1 MPDKKTQANGKITVW
16 WVPAAGIADYR
27 SPTPAEINAGKNLSA
42 AIAWDGFELGASDS
56 NDIDDRSLVDA
67 GNAVTRG
74 FEQFA
79 ATIPFFRSAT
89 PGDLTSD
96 YTIAFELFKVPRVEG
111 YLIWRVLQSP
121 NDPANTA
128 SLAKAGEWISIGKFI
143 GNYMADDTEG
153 EDSVKFTVG
162 FLPQGQV
169 KIYTQVKNA
178 TAVAVTPTTLSVAVK
193 KSAVA
198 TATLAG
204 KSVTQGATW
213 SAADPSVA
221 AVSNNGVVTGLKV
234 GTTTVTASHPA
245 ATGAATTIA
254 VTVTA

>member
-1 MPDKKTQANGKITVW
+1 MADKKTQANGRITVW

-27 SPTPAEINAGKNLSA
+27 SPTPAEINAGINLSA
-42 AIAWDGFELGASDS
+42 AIAWDGFELGAADS

-74 FEQFA
+74 FEQFS

-96 YTIAFELFKVPRVEG
+96 YTIAFETFRVPRVEG

-121 NDPANTA
+121 NDPANPA
-128 SLAKAGEWISIGKFI
+128 SAAKAGEWISIGKFI

-169 KIYTQVKNA
+169 KIYTQVKA
-178 TAVAVTPTTLSVAVK
+178 ASAVTVAPTTLSVAVGE
-193 KSAVA
+193 SAVA
-198 TATLAG
+198 TATLSG
-204 KSVTQGATW
+204 KSITQGATW
-213 SAADPSVA
+213 ASADPSVA
-221 AVSNNGVVTGLKV
+221 TVSPNGVVTGRTI
-234 GTTTVTASHPA
+234 GATTVTASHPA
-245 ATGAATTIA
+245 ATGAGTSVA